1 MLDCLAFK
9 EKRNKLYYCTYLYI
23 MLNDFINCPAFLDI
37 KQTLHYKVAI
47 ELIFNLIKSE
57 YLFYALFLMFVF
69 HFFF

>member
-23 MLNDFINCPAFLDI
+23 MLNDIINCPAFLDI

-47 ELIFNLIKSE
+47 E
-57 YLFYALFLMFVF
+57 
-69 HFFF
+69 